1 MPYANWT
8 YKARNPIQRLSHKR
22 RFEKTARLIERVLPE
37 GGSLLDF
44 GCADGFLL
52 SKLVGRLPSS
62 AVLHGYEPFPDSKV
76 DDSLIIFND
85 ESQLSGRLYDVVSC
99 FEVLEH
105 FSAQNAEKLI
115 RTMKQHLSPDG
126 LLVISVPVEGG
137 PVGLFKGLTRKMFD
151 RRLRHQYTWRNLWRT
166 LWYLPLDEWRQGEGY
181 LDHIGFYFRN
191 LLPILEKDFSLQ
203 SMEYSP
209 FPFPGQLFNSQ
220 IYAVFHLK
228 SDSTPND

>member
-22 RFEKTARLIERVLPE
+22 RFEKTARLLERIIPE

-52 SKLVGRLPSS
+52 SKLHRRLPSS
-62 AVLHGYEPFPDSKV
+62 VVLNGYEPFPDSKV
-76 DDSLIIFND
+76 DDSLVIFND
-85 ESQLSGRLYDVVSC
+85 ETQLKGCVYDVVSC

-105 FSAQNAEKLI
+105 FSRENAAKLI
-115 RTMKQHLSPDG
+115 ATMKSYLSPDG
-126 LLVISVPVEGG
+126 QLVISVPVEGG

-151 RRLRHQYTWRNLWRT
+151 RRLSYQYTWRNLWRT
-166 LWYLPLDEWRQGEGY
+166 LWYMPLDEWRQADGY
-181 LDHIGFYFRN
+181 LDHIGFYFRD
-191 LLPILEKDFSLQ
+191 LLPLLEKDFSLQ
-203 SMEYSP
+203 YVEYSP

-220 IYAVFHLK
+220 IYAVFRPK
-228 SDSTPND
+228 S